1 VCLVLKG
8 HRTLIARPD
17 GQVFINL
24 SGSPS
29 MATGG
34 TGDILTGMI
43 AGMVAQFPDQI
54 EAAVR
59 AAVWLHGRSGE
70 LGAEEL
76 TEKCLIATD
85 LLRFL
90 PRAIHEIG

>member
-1 VCLVLKG
+1 
-8 HRTLIARPD
+8 
-17 GQVFINL
+17 
-24 SGSPS
+24 

-34 TGDILTGMI
+34 TGDILTGMVS
-43 AGMVAQFPDQI
+43 GLVAQFPKQI
-54 EAAVR
+54 DVAVR

-76 TEKCLIATD
+76 TEQCLIATD

-90 PRAIHEIG
+90 PRAIQEIG